1 MTDFVRPG
9 GRWLL
14 GAAVLLALAGC
25 PANQADKRG
34 TPEDYP
40 IEERY
45 DRVFQHYLTP
55 AEKAQFGVTDRQGQW
70 HCRLEGE
77 TRTRFIE
84 RIYRTYLLGPKYEL
98 AILERKL
105 LPGMTEKMAQLS
117 WGAPLVR
124 RRSLDGREWLWIYV
138 EQMDRWGSSRP
149 LIYIV
154 FNWHKEPGL
163 RFVQT
168 WFVDAEAAA
177 RSANK

>member
-1 MTDFVRPG
+1 MTDLVRPG

-14 GAAVLLALAGC
+14 GAAVLLALGGC
-25 PANQADKRG
+25 PAPQTAKRG
-34 TPEDYP
+34 SPDDYP
-40 IEERY
+40 IEERNE
-45 DRVFQHYLTP
+45 RVFQHYLT
-55 AEKAQFGVTDRQGQW
+55 AGEKAEFGLTDAHGRW
-70 HCRLEGE
+70 HCRLEGDKRE
-77 TRTRFIE
+77 RFIE
-84 RIYRTYLLGPKYEL
+84 RIYRTYLLGPNYEL
-98 AILERKL
+98 AILEKRL

-168 WFVDAEAAA
+168 WFVDPEAAA
-177 RSANK
+177 RNAPK